1 MGHVQ
6 GDKTKKRELALKLP
20 DCFYTKAFWVVVP
33 LLAVS
38 MGSGV
43 MAVNAQLNANTQY
56 DYEQD
61 KRINDLTY
69 DINTKL
75 TDIKVNQI
83 LVCDKLEVNCK

>member
-1 MGHVQ
+1 MP
-6 GDKTKKRELALKLP
+6 A
-20 DCFYTKAFWVVVP
+20 CFYTKAFWVIVP

-43 MAVNAQLNANTQY
+43 MAVNAQINSNTQY
-56 DYEQD
+56 DYDQD
-61 KRINDLTY
+61 KKIDALTY

-75 TDIKVNQI
+75 TDIKINQM

>member
-1 MGHVQ
+1 MGHFQ
-6 GDKTKKRELALKLP
+6 GYKTQKRGLGLKLP
-20 DCFYTKAFWVVVP
+20 ACFYTKAFWVVVP

-43 MAVNAQLNANTQY
+43 MAVNAQINANTQY
-56 DYEQD
+56 DYDQD
-61 KRINDLTY
+61 ARINELSY

-75 TDIKVNQI
+75 TNIQINQM

>member
-1 MGHVQ
+1 M
-6 GDKTKKRELALKLP
+6 KLP
-20 DCFYTKAFWVVVP
+20 GCFYTKAFWIVVP

-61 KRINDLTY
+61 NRINDLTY

-75 TDIKVNQI
+75 TDIKINQM

>member
-1 MGHVQ
+1 MP
-6 GDKTKKRELALKLP
+6 A
-20 DCFYTKAFWVVVP
+20 CFYTKAFWVIVP
-33 LLAVS
+33 LLIVS

-56 DYEQD
+56 DYTQD
-61 KRINDLTY
+61 KKIDALTY

-75 TDIKVNQI
+75 TDIKINQM

>member
-1 MGHVQ
+1 M
-6 GDKTKKRELALKLP
+6 KLP

-56 DYEQD
+56 DYSQD
-61 KRINDLTY
+61 RKIQELTY
-69 DINTKL
+69 DINAKL
-75 TDIKVNQI
+75 TNIHVNQM